1 MQVLSHSRLLCDKA
15 FFIRQNRVP
24 RSRKQLRRDEMRQ
37 KETKNSMRKGAIGMK
52 KFMAM
57 TMAMV
62 MAAMALTG
70 CGGSDAADDKA
81 SGDIPVIGINQYGQ
95 HASLDNCREGF
106 LQGLEEAGL
115 KEGVDYKIE
124 YQNAG
129 FDDNAATQIAQNFSA
144 KNVALMCAIA
154 TPSATA
160 CYAAAEDKDIP
171 VIFTAIT
178 DPEEA
183 KLTGG
188 NITGTSDKLPI
199 EGQLQLIRKVQP
211 DAKTI
216 GILYTTS
223 EPNSVSAVKEY
234 QEKAG
239 EYGFTIEALGVMTQA
254 EVNQA
259 TDTLISKGVDCFTN
273 LTDNNVVGVLPS
285 ILEKTN
291 EAGIPVYGSEIE
303 QVKLGCVAS
312 AGIEY
317 VALGRQ
323 TGMMA
328 AKILKGEAK
337 ASDMPYETIS
347 EFEIYVNPDAMAAL
361 KLSADVENAIDVT
374 AE

>member
-1 MQVLSHSRLLCDKA
+1 
-15 FFIRQNRVP
+15 
-24 RSRKQLRRDEMRQ
+24 
-37 KETKNSMRKGAIGMK
+37 MK

-62 MAAMALTG
+62 MTAMALAG
-70 CGGSDAADDKA
+70 CGGSTSADGSAAG
-81 SGDIPVIGINQYGQ
+81 GDVPVIGINQYGQ

-106 LQGLEEAGL
+106 LLGLEEAGL
-115 KEGVDYKIE
+115 VEGVDYTID
-124 YQNAG
+124 YQTAG
-129 FDDNAATQIAQNFSA
+129 FDDNVATQIAQNFSA
-144 KNVALMCAIA
+144 NNVALMCAIA

-178 DPEEA
+178 DPEKA

-199 EGQLQLIRKVQP
+199 EGQLQLIREMQP

-223 EPNSVSAVKEY
+223 EPNSVSAVEEY
-234 QEKAG
+234 QAKAAD
-239 EYGFTIEALGVMTQA
+239 YGFTIEALGVMTQA

-291 EAGIPVYGSEIE
+291 DAGIPVYGSEIE

-317 VALGRQ
+317 VALGKQ

-328 AKILKGEAK
+328 AKILRGEA
-337 ASDMPYETIS
+337 AAADMPYETITA
-347 EFEIYVNPDAMAAL
+347 FEIYVNPDAMSALNLNAA
-361 KLSADVENAIDVT
+361 VENAIDVT

>member
-1 MQVLSHSRLLCDKA
+1 
-15 FFIRQNRVP
+15 
-24 RSRKQLRRDEMRQ
+24 
-37 KETKNSMRKGAIGMK
+37 MK

-62 MAAMALTG
+62 MTAVALAG
-70 CGGSDAADDKA
+70 CGSTSKEEGAAN
-81 SGDIPVIGINQYGQ
+81 GDIPVIGISQYAQ

-106 LQGLEEAGL
+106 LLGLEEAGL
-115 KEGVDYKIE
+115 QEGVDYIIE

-129 FDDNAATQIAQNFSA
+129 SDDNVAMQIAQNFSA

-178 DPEEA
+178 DPQKA

-199 EGQLQLIRKVQP
+199 EGQLQLIREMQP

-223 EPNSVSAVKEY
+223 EPNSVSAVEEY
-234 QEKAG
+234 QAKAP

-259 TDTLISKGVDCFTN
+259 ADTLISKGVDCFTN
-273 LTDNNVVGVLPS
+273 LTDNNVVDVLPS

-291 EAGIPVYGSEIE
+291 DAGIPVYGSEIE

-317 VALGRQ
+317 IALGKQ

-328 AKILKGEAK
+328 AKILKGEA
-337 ASDMPYETIS
+337 AAADMPCETIT
-347 EFEIYVNPDAMAAL
+347 EFEIYVNPAAMAAMNL
-361 KLSADVENAIDVT
+361 NTKVENAIDVT